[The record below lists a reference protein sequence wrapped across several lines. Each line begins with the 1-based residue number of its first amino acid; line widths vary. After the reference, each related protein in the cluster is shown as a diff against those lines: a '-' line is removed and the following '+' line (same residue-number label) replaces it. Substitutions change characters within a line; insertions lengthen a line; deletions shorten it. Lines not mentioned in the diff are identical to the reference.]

1 MSAVPIAPAGA
12 PYILKTSASV
22 PVSSAGATGLL
33 QSLETLNNFIDFNV
47 GNVIEWITTTQVDS
61 TDMSVQ
67 MLVDGTVRRE
77 WPYDAI
83 YRTRQA
89 PFPGFPV
96 AIPASRRQFRWL
108 AEGDI
113 GTAGT
118 VNVNFYLRAPPAG
131 AG

>member
-89 PFPGFPV
+89 PS
-96 AIPASRRQFRWL
+96 PAFLWRS
-108 AEGDI
+108 
-113 GTAGT
+113 
-118 VNVNFYLRAPPAG
+118 LRPAG
-131 AG
+131 NSAGWQRGI

>member
-12 PYILKTSASV
+12 PYILQMSASV
-22 PVSSAGATGLL
+22 PVSSAGDSGLL
-33 QSLETLNNFIDFNV
+33 QSLETLNNFVDFNA

-61 TDMSVQ
+61 EDMAVQ

-96 AIPASRRQFRWL
+96 AIPPSRRQFRWK
-108 AEGDI
+108 AEDAVA
-113 GTAGT
+113 TAGT
-118 VNVNFYLRAPPAG
+118 VRVNLYLRAPPAG